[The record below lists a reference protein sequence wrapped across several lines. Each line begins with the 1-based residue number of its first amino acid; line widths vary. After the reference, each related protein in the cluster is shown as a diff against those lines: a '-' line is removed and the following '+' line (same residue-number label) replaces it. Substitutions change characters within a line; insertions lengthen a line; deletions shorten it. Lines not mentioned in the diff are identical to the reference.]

1 MSLIIVCGA
10 TATGK
15 SELAVSLAK
24 EINAE
29 VVNADSMQV
38 YKVALDSM
46 TVYRGMDIGTA
57 KLTNAERGGIT
68 HHLIDVLDIK
78 DEANVAW
85 YQQIAR
91 EKIDQILSTGKSVV
105 VVGGTGLYIKAILDD
120 LNFPDTDPAVRQKI
134 TDQAEKLGNDVM
146 HERLAKLDPA
156 AALAIPKE
164 NIRRVIR
171 ALEVIE
177 LTGKP
182 FTANLPRQESSKY
195 PDAKQFGLVLD
206 RVNLDEKIDK
216 RVEDMWAKG
225 FAREVSTLMTK
236 GLEQSGTAK
245 KALGYMQI
253 MNYLNGESDEAF
265 AKEETKRV
273 TRAYAR
279 RQETWFSR
287 DERIKWLAPE
297 SNAARLEKLLA
308 SIN

>member
-38 YKVALDSM
+38 Y
-46 TVYRGMDIGTA
+46 RGMDIGTA
-57 KLTNAERGGIT
+57 KLTNEERGGIA

-91 EKIDQILSTGKSVV
+91 EKIDQILSTGKSVL

-120 LNFPDTDPAVRQKI
+120 LNFPDTDPEVRQKI

-206 RVNLDEKIDK
+206 RGNLDEKIDK
-216 RVEDMWAKG
+216 RVEDMWARG

>member
-1 MSLIIVCGA
+1 MSLIIICGA

-15 SELAVSLAK
+15 SDLALDVAK

-29 VVNADSMQV
+29 IVNADSMQV
-38 YKVALDSM
+38 YK
-46 TVYRGMDIGTA
+46 GMDIGTA
-57 KLTNAERGGIT
+57 KLPISERNQIP
-68 HHLIDVLDIK
+68 HHLLDLLEVTQ
-78 DEANVAW
+78 EANVSW
-85 YQQIAR
+85 YQGLAR
-91 EKIDQILSTGKSVV
+91 EKIDQLLGAGKSVV

-120 LNFPDTDPAVRQKI
+120 LNFPDTDPIVRQQL
-134 TDQAEKLGNDVM
+134 TDEAQVVGNDQM

-171 ALEVIE
+171 ALEVIQI
-177 LTGKP
+177 TGKP
-182 FTANLPRQESSKY
+182 FTANLPRQASSKY

-206 RVNLDEKIDK
+206 RENLDSKIDK
-216 RVEDMWAKG
+216 RVENMWEKG
-225 FAREVSTLMTK
+225 FIREVMQLMTK
-236 GLEQSGTAK
+236 GLEQATTAK
-245 KALGYMQI
+245 MALGYSQI
-253 MNYLNGESDEAF
+253 MNYLNGVCDEAF

-287 DERIKWLAPE
+287 DDRIKWLAPE
-297 SNAARLEKLLA
+297 SKAGQLEKLLA

>member
-15 SELAVSLAK
+15 SDLAVSLAK

-38 YKVALDSM
+38 YK
-46 TVYRGMDIGTA
+46 GMDIGTA
-57 KLTNAERGGIT
+57 KLTSEERGGIT

-78 DEANVAW
+78 EEANVAW

-91 EKIDQILSTGKSVV
+91 EKIDQILSSGKSVV

-120 LNFPDTDPAVRQKI
+120 LNFPDTDPEVRQKI
-134 TDQAEKLGNDVM
+134 TDEAERLGNDVM
-146 HERLAKLDPA
+146 HERLAKQDPA

-164 NIRRVIR
+164 NIRRIIR

-182 FTANLPRQESSKY
+182 FTANLPRQASSKY

-206 RVNLDEKIDK
+206 RGNLDEKIDK

>member
-15 SELAVSLAK
+15 SELAVSLAN

-29 VVNADSMQV
+29 VVNADSMQ
-38 YKVALDSM
+38 
-46 TVYRGMDIGTA
+46 VYRGMDIGTA

-78 DEANVAW
+78 EEANVAW

-134 TDQAEKLGNDVM
+134 TDEAEKLGNDVM

-182 FTANLPRQESSKY
+182 FTANLPRLESSKY

-206 RVNLDEKIDK
+206 RGNLDEKIDK

>member
-1 MSLIIVCGA
+1 MSLVIICGA

-15 SELAVSLAK
+15 SDLAISVAK

-29 VVNADSMQV
+29 IVNADSMQL
-38 YKVALDSM
+38 YK
-46 TVYRGMDIGTA
+46 GMDIGTA
-57 KLTNAERGGIT
+57 KLSLLERDGIK
-68 HHLIDVLDIK
+68 HHLLDELEISE
-78 DEANVAW
+78 EANVSW
-85 YQQIAR
+85 YQGQAR
-91 EKIDQILSTGKSVV
+91 KVIDNLIDSGKSVV

-134 TDQAEKLGNDVM
+134 TDEAQVLGNDQM
-146 HERLAKLDPA
+146 HARLATLDPA

-177 LTGKP
+177 ITGKP
-182 FTANLPRQESSKY
+182 FTANLPKEASTKY
-195 PDAKQFGLVLD
+195 PNAYQFGLVLD
-206 RVNLDEKIDK
+206 RENLDEKIDR
-216 RVEDMWAKG
+216 RVEGMWEKG
-225 FAREVSTLMTK
+225 FVREVMQLMTK
-236 GLEQSGTAK
+236 GLEKAAK
-245 KALGYMQI
+245 MALGYSQI
-253 MNYLNGESDEAF
+253 MNYLNGDFDESF

-287 DERIKWLAPE
+287 DNRIKWLAPE
-297 SNAARLEKLLA
+297 SNQGRLENLLA

>member
-38 YKVALDSM
+38 Y
-46 TVYRGMDIGTA
+46 RGMDIGTA
-57 KLTNAERGGIT
+57 KLTNEERGGIA

-91 EKIDQILSTGKSVV
+91 EKIDQILSTGKSVL

-120 LNFPDTDPAVRQKI
+120 LNFPDTDPEVRQKI

-206 RVNLDEKIDK
+206 RGNLDEKIDK

>member
-38 YKVALDSM
+38 Y
-46 TVYRGMDIGTA
+46 RGMDIGTA
-57 KLTNAERGGIT
+57 KLTNEERGGIA
-68 HHLIDVLDIK
+68 HHLIEVLDIK

-91 EKIDQILSTGKSVV
+91 EKIDQILNSGKSVV

-120 LNFPDTDPAVRQKI
+120 LNFPDTDPEVRQKI

-206 RVNLDEKIDK
+206 RGNLDEKIDK

>member
-1 MSLIIVCGA
+1 MSLTVICGA

-15 SELAVSLAK
+15 SELAVALAK
-24 EINAE
+24 EINAD
-29 VVNADSMQV
+29 VINADSMQV
-38 YKVALDSM
+38 YN
-46 TVYRGMDIGTA
+46 GMDIGTA
-57 KLTNAERGGIT
+57 KLSIT
-68 HHLIDVLDIK
+68 QRDGVMHHLIDVLDISE
-78 DEANVAW
+78 EANVSW
-85 YQQIAR
+85 YQQLAR
-91 EKIDQILSTGKSVV
+91 DKIDELISLGKSVV

-120 LNFPDTDPAVRQKI
+120 LNFPDTDPQVREKI
-134 TDQAEKLGNDVM
+134 TEQADQLGNEIM
-146 HERLAKLDPA
+146 HGKLAKLDPA

-195 PDAKQFGLVLD
+195 PKAKQFGLVLD
-206 RVNLDEKIDK
+206 RNNLDEKIDQ

-225 FAREVSTLMTK
+225 FAREVSLLMTQ
-236 GLEQSGTAK
+236 GLEQATTAK
-245 KALGYMQI
+245 KALGYSQI
-253 MNYLNGESDEAF
+253 ISYLNGECDEEF
-265 AKEETKRV
+265 AKQETKRV

-287 DERIKWLAPE
+287 DDRIKWLAPD
-297 SNAARLEKLLA
+297 SMQVRLEKLLA

>member
-1 MSLIIVCGA
+1 MSLTVICGA

-15 SELAVSLAK
+15 SELAVALAK
-24 EINAE
+24 EISAD
-29 VVNADSMQV
+29 VINADSMQV
-38 YKVALDSM
+38 YK
-46 TVYRGMDIGTA
+46 GMDIGTA
-57 KLTNAERGGIT
+57 KLTIT
-68 HHLIDVLDIK
+68 QRDGVMHHLIDVLDISE
-78 DEANVAW
+78 EANVSW
-85 YQQIAR
+85 YQQLAR
-91 EKIDQILSTGKSVV
+91 DKIDELISLGKSVV

-120 LNFPDTDPAVRQKI
+120 LNFPDTDPQVRDKI
-134 TDQAEKLGNDVM
+134 TEQADQLGNEIM
-146 HERLAKLDPA
+146 HGKLAKLDPA

-195 PDAKQFGLVLD
+195 PKAKQFGLVLD
-206 RVNLDEKIDK
+206 RNNLDEKIDQ

-225 FAREVSTLMTK
+225 FAREVSLLMTQ
-236 GLEQSGTAK
+236 GLEQATTAK
-245 KALGYMQI
+245 KALGYSQI
-253 MNYLNGESDEAF
+253 MSYLNGECDEDF
-265 AKEETKRV
+265 AKQETKRV

-287 DERIKWLAPE
+287 DDRIKWLAPD
-297 SNAARLEKLLA
+297 SMQVRLEKLLA

>member
-38 YKVALDSM
+38 YK
-46 TVYRGMDIGTA
+46 GMDIGTA
-57 KLTNAERGGIT
+57 KLTNEERGGIA

-206 RVNLDEKIDK
+206 RGNLDEKIDK

-279 RQETWFSR
+279 RQETWFSK

-297 SNAARLEKLLA
+297 SNSARLEKLLA

>member
-24 EINAE
+24 EIKAE

-38 YKVALDSM
+38 YK
-46 TVYRGMDIGTA
+46 GMDIGTA
-57 KLTNAERGGIT
+57 KLTSEERGGIS

-91 EKIDQILSTGKSVV
+91 EKIDQILSSGKSVV

-134 TDQAEKLGNDVM
+134 TEEAERLGNDVM

-156 AALAIPKE
+156 ASLAIPKE

-182 FTANLPRQESSKY
+182 FTANLPRQVSSKY

-206 RVNLDEKIDK
+206 RENLDEKIDK

-225 FAREVSTLMTK
+225 FAREVSILMTQ

-245 KALGYMQI
+245 KALGYIQI

-279 RQETWFSR
+279 RQETWFSK

-297 SNAARLEKLLA
+297 SNSARLEKLLA

>member
-1 MSLIIVCGA
+1 MKLIVICGA

-15 SELAVSLAK
+15 SELAIAVAK

-38 YKVALDSM
+38 YK
-46 TVYRGMDIGTA
+46 GMDIGTA
-57 KLTNAERGGIT
+57 KLSVPERAGVA

-78 DEANVAW
+78 DEANVSW
-85 YQQIAR
+85 YQEVAR
-91 EKIDQILSTGKSVV
+91 NKIDQLLSSDKSVV

-120 LNFPDTDPAVRQKI
+120 LNFPDTDPLVRDKI
-134 TDQAEKLGNDVM
+134 TAQAEKFGNEIM
-146 HERLAKLDPA
+146 HEQLAKLDPA

-195 PDAKQFGLVLD
+195 PQAKQFGLVLD
-206 RVNLDEKIDK
+206 RANLDEKIDT
-216 RVEDMWAKG
+216 RVEDMWRKG
-225 FAREVSTLMTK
+225 FPREVSLLMTQ
-236 GLEQSGTAK
+236 GLEQATTAK
-245 KALGYMQI
+245 KALGYNQI
-253 MNYLNGESDEAF
+253 INYLNGETDEAF
-265 AKEETKRV
+265 AKDETKRV

-287 DERIKWLAPE
+287 DERIQWLAPD
-297 SNAARLEKLLA
+297 SISARLEKLLA

>member
-38 YKVALDSM
+38 YK
-46 TVYRGMDIGTA
+46 GMDIGTA

-120 LNFPDTDPAVRQKI
+120 LNFPDTDPAVRRAVNTQM
-134 TDQAEKLGNDVM
+134 QNS
-146 HERLAKLDPA
+146 LAW
-156 AALAIPKE
+156 
-164 NIRRVIR
+164 
-171 ALEVIE
+171 
-177 LTGKP
+177 
-182 FTANLPRQESSKY
+182 Y
-195 PDAKQFGLVLD
+195 
-206 RVNLDEKIDK
+206 
-216 RVEDMWAKG
+216 
-225 FAREVSTLMTK
+225 
-236 GLEQSGTAK
+236 
-245 KALGYMQI
+245 
-253 MNYLNGESDEAF
+253 
-265 AKEETKRV
+265 
-273 TRAYAR
+273 
-279 RQETWFSR
+279 
-287 DERIKWLAPE
+287 
-297 SNAARLEKLLA
+297 
-308 SIN
+308 